1 MHKTKAEFQARVRA
15 YPKVTEDHDTFA
27 EQFNIFIPTYQ
38 PGFSDFYQLS
48 HMLVAEGW
56 AKYCIKFTHWEHPE
70 LDIEKQRNFLGWGQD
85 GRAAWKFSASLI
97 LEMQLDQHQ
106 TILHT

>member
-38 PGFSDFYQLS
+38 PGFSDFYQLA
-48 HMLVAEGW
+48 HMLVAEG
-56 AKYCIKFTHWEHPE
+56 
-70 LDIEKQRNFLGWGQD
+70 
-85 GRAAWKFSASLI
+85 
-97 LEMQLDQHQ
+97 
-106 TILHT
+106 